1 MTLKTTKRQLK
12 MFELN
17 FVDYLDPQ
25 HELLCAA
32 DLIEWDQLHHQMSDH
47 YSTLGRRGKPIRLM
61 VGLHILK
68 HRYDCSDERA
78 VEELHEN
85 AYWQC
90 FCGFPCFQR
99 GKILDPTS
107 LVKFR
112 NRIGI
117 AGMQQIE
124 SVLIQG
130 WHAQGLVKTRR
141 VIVDTTAQPK
151 NIAYPTDAD
160 LLHNIREK
168 IVNKVKTIKKQVGFS
183 KSFRSFTRV
192 SKKILLNVKKL
203 YRKHPEKRTQGIKDL
218 LSMTHQVVR
227 QGARITNS
235 LYARGH
241 KEMGRQ
247 LNRLISVGRRIVD
260 QTRKV
265 MKGEKPEKRLYSL
278 HEHSVAVIK
287 KGKAHKECEFGSL
300 VSLMTNDDGV
310 VLSHAEYQTNIADSK
325 TTGKVVNRM
334 KANTGNRPD
343 TLGGDRGFDQ
353 SYKKQERCR
362 RRWGVKKIAIPKKGK
377 KPHRDS
383 EKTWFKKTLKQR
395 AKIEPVIGHLKTD
408 YRMDRCRYKGPEG
421 DTTNVMWA
429 VAAWNMRKTTRLYV
443 KKQEKAAQR
452 NMKRAA

>member
-12 MFELN
+12 MYELN

-25 HELLCAA
+25 HELLRAA
-32 DLIEWDQLHHQMSDH
+32 DLIEWDQLHHQMSTH

-61 VGLHILK
+61 VGLHLLK
-68 HRYDCSDERA
+68 HRYDCGDERA

-90 FCGFPCFQR
+90 FCGFPYFQR
-99 GKILDPTS
+99 GKIVDSTS

-124 SVLIQG
+124 SVLMQG
-130 WHAQGLVKTRR
+130 WHSKGLVKTRR
-141 VIVDTTAQPK
+141 AIVDTTAQPK

-168 IVNKVKTIKKQVGFS
+168 IVKKVKTIKKHVGFNR
-183 KSFRSFTRV
+183 SFRSFTRV

-203 YRKHPEKRTQGIKDL
+203 YRNKPEKRIQSIKDL

-227 QGARITNS
+227 QGSRISNS
-235 LYARGH
+235 LYARGY
-241 KEMGRQ
+241 KVMGRQ
-247 LNRLISVGRRIVD
+247 LNRLLSVGRKIVE

-265 MKGEKPEKRLYSL
+265 MKDEKPKKRLYSL

-310 VLSHAEYQTNIADSK
+310 ILSHAEYQINIADPK
-325 TTGKVVNRM
+325 TTGKVINRM
-334 KANTGNRPD
+334 RANTGQRPD

-377 KPHRDS
+377 KPHRNS
-383 EKTWFKKTLKQR
+383 EKTWFKQTLKQR

-408 YRMDRCRYKGPEG
+408 HRMGRCRYKGPEG
-421 DTTNVMWA
+421 DTTNVVWA
-429 VAAWNMRKTTRLYV
+429 VAAWNMKKTTKLYAKKQAKTTRMRM
-443 KKQEKAAQR
+443 KQAV
-452 NMKRAA
+452 